1 MGFPFREPIR
11 SLTMLE
17 KLFQSFAKR
26 PYSAFK
32 PPFCAVLL
40 FPLLISLGCSS
51 TEERLPPEV
60 DLGEAK
66 LLIVPFQEK
75 GQRVSALRWH
85 YESEEGIR
93 LAQALELQMSGNC
106 PTVTPISDRKVED
119 QVFHTDTDEVP
130 WSDIGREVDAT
141 HVLTGRIER
150 ISFRDP
156 RTPGMLQGRYV
167 VRWWVYQVSDGSRVS
182 SREFSV
188 RVPEDPESGKIYV
201 SFESSERELLAAL
214 RAQMSQLI
222 ALASC
227 GAEAE

>member
-17 KLFQSFAKR
+17 KLFQSIAKR
-26 PYSAFK
+26 PYSALK
-32 PPFCAVLL
+32 PPLYAVLL
-40 FPLLISLGCSS
+40 FSLLISAGCST

-106 PTVTPISDRKVED
+106 PNVTPISDRKVED

-222 ALASC
+222 ALAIC

>member
-1 MGFPFREPIR
+1 
-11 SLTMLE
+11 MLE

-93 LAQALELQMSGNC
+93 LAEALALQMSGDC
-106 PTVTPISDRKVED
+106 RTVTPISDRQVED

-222 ALASC
+222 ALAIC